1 MAENNNIRVNVRV
14 RPLSRKEID
23 EGDSNC
29 LTLSDQNTTIS
40 AGERWVVRLIITNS
54 HLNVASVRGSS
65 STDNIAAYA

>member
-14 RPLSRKEID
+14 RPLSRKEIE

-40 AGERWVVRLIITNS
+40 AGER
-54 HLNVASVRGSS
+54 
-65 STDNIAAYA
+65 